1 MKKPNIMG
9 DEIQIRQFRNED
21 AEAAAQI
28 FYDAVHIG
36 ATEFYDE
43 AQRSAWAVEVPNSDA
58 WRDRLNAQITFVAT
72 SDKQLVGYMTLADD
86 GYIDLAFVRPDR
98 IGTGVAKA
106 LYNAVETKAIEFGA
120 SRLYSEASFL
130 AKRFFERQGWSVLK
144 QQTIER
150 HGIKLTN
157 FVMEKQ
163 LG

>member
-1 MKKPNIMG
+1 MS

-28 FYDAVHIG
+28 FYDAVRIG
-36 ATEFYDE
+36 AAEFYDE
-43 AQRSAWAVEVPNSDA
+43 AQRAAWAAEVPNA
-58 WRDRLNAQITFVAT
+58 NVWRDRLNAQTTYVAI
-72 SDKQLVGYMTLADD
+72 SDNQLIGYMTLADD

-106 LYNAVETKAIEFGA
+106 LYDAVEAKARELA
-120 SRLYSEASFL
+120 AVRLYSEASFL

-144 QQTIER
+144 PQTIER
-150 HGIKLTN
+150 HGVKLTN

-163 LG
+163 LDKG